1 MVFCFGGLTRKSE
14 SPAVGERT
22 TCGEALVRL
31 LAEYDVDT
39 VFGIPG
45 VHTLDMYRG
54 IANSNVR
61 HVQPRSEQGAGFMAD
76 GYARAS
82 GRPGVCTLI
91 TGPGVTNASTPM
103 GQAYADSM
111 PVLVISSTN
120 ATRTLGKGW
129 GCLHEIP
136 DQEAVTRPLTALSA
150 TALSPEDV
158 PELVARAFS
167 IFASS
172 RPRPVHISVPIDVL
186 AMPATGDW
194 SARTAAPLGA
204 PDPAAIEAAAEM
216 LCRAE
221 RPLVMIGGGAV
232 DTRGGGV
239 AELAELLGAGIV
251 PSNAGKGIVPD
262 SHPLNLGTSMVKEAT
277 QAFVA
282 ECDAVLAIG
291 TELAETDSYIDRL
304 PINGKLVRV
313 DIDASK
319 INDLYPA
326 DIGIVAD
333 AGRSLDALLGLVR
346 AAHPTP
352 REDAAAQVAAARRR
366 RRAELDP
373 LERIHQ
379 SMWDAIRA
387 GLPDDAA
394 IFADM
399 TQLAYT
405 GTFAMPVERPRTWF
419 HAAGYCTLG
428 CAMPMAIGAKVAAP
442 ERPVA
447 AIAGDGGFMF
457 TVGELAAAAEL
468 RQSLPILIWN
478 NDGYAQIRDGMV
490 RRGIPPVG
498 VDSPNPDFLL
508 LAEAFGCDRV
518 RPGSLDEVS
527 ASMERALSTPRPTLI
542 EVRQGADWL
551 S

>member
-1 MVFCFGGLTRKSE
+1 MIFCSGGRPRRRELQ
-14 SPAVGERT
+14 AVEDKI

-31 LAEYDVDT
+31 LQEYDVDT

-45 VHTLDMYRG
+45 VHTLDLYRG
-54 IANSNVR
+54 IANSNLH
-61 HVQPRSEQGAGFMAD
+61 HVQPRNEQGAGFMAD

-103 GQAYADSM
+103 GQSYADSI
-111 PVLVISSTN
+111 PVLVVSSTN

-150 TALSPEDV
+150 TALCPEDL
-158 PELVARAFS
+158 PELVGQAFS
-167 IFASS
+167 IFSSS
-172 RPRPVHISVPIDVL
+172 RPRPVHLSVPIDVL

-194 SARTAAPLGA
+194 SARTVARPGA
-204 PDPAAIEAAAEM
+204 PDPASIEAAARA
-216 LCRAE
+216 LCGAE
-221 RPLVMIGGGAV
+221 RALIMIGGGAV
-232 DTRGGGV
+232 ETRGAGV
-239 AELAELLGAGIV
+239 VELAERIGAGIV

-277 QAFVA
+277 QAFSA
-282 ECDAVLAIG
+282 ACDVVLALG

-304 PINGKLVRV
+304 PINGKLIRV

-333 AGRSLDALLGLVR
+333 AGQSLEALLGAVR
-346 AAHPTP
+346 AAGATP
-352 REDAAAQVAAARRR
+352 RKDAAERVAAARQRR
-366 RRAELDP
+366 HAELNP

-387 GLPDDAA
+387 GLPEDAA

-405 GTFAMPVERPRTWF
+405 GCFAMPVERPRTWF
-419 HAAGYCTLG
+419 HAGGFCTLG
-428 CAMPMAIGAKVAAP
+428 CALPMAVGAKVAVP
-442 ERPVA
+442 DRPVA
-447 AIAGDGGFMF
+447 AVAGDGGFMF

-498 VDSPNPDFLL
+498 VDSVNPDFQL
-508 LAEAFGCDRV
+508 LARAFGCDGV
-518 RPGSLDEVS
+518 RPGSLDEVT
-527 ASMERALSTPRPTLI
+527 ASIERALRTPRPTLI
-542 EVRQGADWL
+542 EVHQDAEWL
-551 S
+551 A

>member
-1 MVFCFGGLTRKSE
+1 MTEK
-14 SPAVGERT
+14 A
-22 TCGEALVRL
+22 TCGEALIRL

-45 VHTLDMYRG
+45 VHTLDLYRG
-54 IANSNVR
+54 IANSNLH

-76 GYARAS
+76 GYARSS

-103 GQAYADSM
+103 GQAYADSI
-111 PVLVISSTN
+111 PVLVVSSTN

-136 DQEAVTRPLTALSA
+136 SQEAVTRPLTALSA
-150 TALSPEDV
+150 TALCPDEV
-158 PELVARAFS
+158 PELIARAFS
-167 IFASS
+167 IFSSS

-194 SARTAAPLGA
+194 SARSAAPHGA
-204 PDPAAIEAAAEM
+204 PDPASIEAAAEA
-216 LCRAE
+216 LCRSE
-221 RPLVMIGGGAV
+221 RPLIMIGGGAV
-232 DTRGGGV
+232 ETCGAGI
-239 AELAELLGAGIV
+239 AELAELVGAGIV
-251 PSNAGKGIVPD
+251 PSNTGKGIVPD

-277 QAFVA
+277 RAFVA
-282 ECDAVLAIG
+282 ECDVVLALG

-304 PINGKLVRV
+304 PFNGTLIRV

-333 AGRSLDALLGLVR
+333 AGQSLDALLGRVR
-346 AAHPTP
+346 VARPTARRDTAA
-352 REDAAAQVAAARRR
+352 RVAATKRQRH
-366 RRAELDP
+366 AELDP

-387 GLPDDAA
+387 GLPEDAA
-394 IFADM
+394 VFADM

-405 GTFAMPVERPRTWF
+405 GCFAMPVERPRTWF
-419 HAAGYCTLG
+419 HAAGFCTLG
-428 CAMPMAIGAKVAAP
+428 CALPMAVGAKVATP
-442 ERPVA
+442 ERPVD

-457 TVGELAAAAEL
+457 TLGELAAAAEL
-468 RQSLPILIWN
+468 RQPLPVVIWN

-498 VDSPNPDFLL
+498 VDSLNPDFRL
-508 LAEAFGCDRV
+508 LAEAFGCDGL
-518 RPGSLDEVS
+518 RPRSLDEVT
-527 ASMERALSTPRPTLI
+527 AAVERALSAPRPTLI
-542 EVRQGADWL
+542 EVHQDAEWL
-551 S
+551 A

>member
-1 MVFCFGGLTRKSE
+1 MIFCSGGRPRRRELQ
-14 SPAVGERT
+14 AVEDKI

-31 LAEYDVDT
+31 LQEYDVDT

-45 VHTLDMYRG
+45 VHTLDLYRG
-54 IANSNVR
+54 IANSNLH
-61 HVQPRSEQGAGFMAD
+61 HVQPRNEQGAGFMAD

-103 GQAYADSM
+103 GQSYADSI
-111 PVLVISSTN
+111 PVLVVSSTN
-120 ATRTLGKGW
+120 ATRTLRKGW

-150 TALSPEDV
+150 TALCPEDV
-158 PELVARAFS
+158 PELVGQAFS
-167 IFASS
+167 IFSSS
-172 RPRPVHISVPIDVL
+172 RPRPVHLSVPIDVL

-194 SARTAAPLGA
+194 SARAVARPGA
-204 PDPAAIEAAAEM
+204 PDPASIEAAAEA
-216 LCRAE
+216 LCGAE
-221 RPLVMIGGGAV
+221 RALIMIGGGAV
-232 DTRGGGV
+232 ETRGAGV
-239 AELAELLGAGIV
+239 VELAERIGAGIV

-277 QAFVA
+277 QAFSA
-282 ECDAVLAIG
+282 ACDVVLALG

-304 PINGKLVRV
+304 PINGKLIRV

-333 AGRSLDALLGLVR
+333 AGQSLEALLGAVR
-346 AAHPTP
+346 AAGATP
-352 REDAAAQVAAARRR
+352 RKDAAERVAAARQRR
-366 RRAELDP
+366 HAELNP

-387 GLPDDAA
+387 GLPEDAA

-405 GTFAMPVERPRTWF
+405 GCFAMPVERPRTWF
-419 HAAGYCTLG
+419 HAGGFCTLG
-428 CAMPMAIGAKVAAP
+428 CALPMAVGAKVAVP
-442 ERPVA
+442 DRPVA
-447 AIAGDGGFMF
+447 AVAGDGGFMF

-498 VDSPNPDFLL
+498 VDSVNPDFQL
-508 LAEAFGCDRV
+508 LARAFGCDGV
-518 RPGSLDEVS
+518 RPGSLDEVT
-527 ASMERALSTPRPTLI
+527 ASIERALRTPRPTLI
-542 EVRQGADWL
+542 EVHQDAEWL
-551 S
+551 A

>member
-1 MVFCFGGLTRKSE
+1 M
-14 SPAVGERT
+14 GEKT

-45 VHTLDMYRG
+45 VHTLDVYRG
-54 IANSNVR
+54 IANSNLH
-61 HVQPRSEQGAGFMAD
+61 HVQPRNEQGAGFMAD
-76 GYARAS
+76 GYARVS

-103 GQAYADSM
+103 GQAYADSI
-111 PVLVISSTN
+111 PVLVVSSTN

-136 DQEAVTRPLTALSA
+136 SQEAVTKPLTALSA

-158 PELVARAFS
+158 PELIAQAFS
-167 IFASS
+167 IFSSS

-186 AMPATGDW
+186 AMPAAGDW
-194 SARTAAPLGA
+194 AARSVARRGA
-204 PDPAAIEAAAEM
+204 PDPAAIVAAAEA
-216 LCRAE
+216 LCRSE
-221 RPLVMIGGGAV
+221 RPLFMIGGGAV
-232 DTRGGGV
+232 ETRGGSV
-239 AELAELLGAGIV
+239 AELAELVGAGIV

-262 SHPLNLGTSMVKEAT
+262 SHSLNLGASMVKEAT
-277 QAFVA
+277 RAFAA
-282 ECDAVLAIG
+282 ECDLVLALG
-291 TELAETDSYIDRL
+291 TELSETDSYVDCL
-304 PINGKLVRV
+304 PINGKLIRV

-333 AGRSLDALLGLVR
+333 AARSLEALIGAVKELG
-346 AAHPTP
+346 PSP
-352 REDAAAQVAAARRR
+352 RKDAAERVAAARRQCH
-366 RRAELDP
+366 AEQSP

-387 GLPDDAA
+387 GLPEDAA

-405 GTFAMPVERPRTWF
+405 GCYAMPVERPRTWF
-419 HAAGYCTLG
+419 HAGGFCTLG

-442 ERPVA
+442 DRAVA

-468 RQSLPILIWN
+468 RQSLPIIIWN
-478 NDGYAQIRDGMV
+478 NDGYAQIRDGMT

-498 VDSPNPDFLL
+498 VNSQNPDFQL
-508 LAEAFGCDRV
+508 LARAFGCEGV
-518 RPGSLDEVS
+518 RPGSLDDVT
-527 ASMERALSTPRPTLI
+527 ASVERALRTPRPTLI
-542 EVRQGADWL
+542 EVHQGAEWL
-551 S
+551 Q

>member
-1 MVFCFGGLTRKSE
+1 
-14 SPAVGERT
+14 
-22 TCGEALVRL
+22 
-31 LAEYDVDT
+31 
-39 VFGIPG
+39 
-45 VHTLDMYRG
+45 
-54 IANSNVR
+54 
-61 HVQPRSEQGAGFMAD
+61 
-76 GYARAS
+76 
-82 GRPGVCTLI
+82 
-91 TGPGVTNASTPM
+91 
-103 GQAYADSM
+103 
-111 PVLVISSTN
+111 
-120 ATRTLGKGW
+120 
-129 GCLHEIP
+129 
-136 DQEAVTRPLTALSA
+136 
-150 TALSPEDV
+150 
-158 PELVARAFS
+158 
-167 IFASS
+167 
-172 RPRPVHISVPIDVL
+172 
-186 AMPATGDW
+186 
-194 SARTAAPLGA
+194 
-204 PDPAAIEAAAEM
+204 
-216 LCRAE
+216 
-221 RPLVMIGGGAV
+221 MIGGGAV
-232 DTRGGGV
+232 DTRAGGV
-239 AELAELLGAGIV
+239 TEFAELLGAGVV

-277 QAFVA
+277 RAFVT
-282 ECDAVLAIG
+282 ECDVVLAIG
-291 TELAETDSYIDRL
+291 TELAETDSYVEWL
-304 PINGKLVRV
+304 PINGKLIRV

-333 AGRSLDALLGLVR
+333 AGRSLDALLGLVK

-352 REDAAAQVAAARRR
+352 REDAAERVAAARRR

-518 RPGSLDEVS
+518 RPGSFDEVS
-527 ASMERALSTPRPTLI
+527 ASMEHALSAPRPTLI
-542 EVRQGADWL
+542 EVRQGEDWL